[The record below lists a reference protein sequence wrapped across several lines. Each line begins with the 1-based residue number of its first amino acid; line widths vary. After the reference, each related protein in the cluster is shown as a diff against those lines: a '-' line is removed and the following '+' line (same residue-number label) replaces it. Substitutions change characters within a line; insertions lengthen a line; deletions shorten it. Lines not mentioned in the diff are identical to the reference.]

1 MIRAFLAVEL
11 SEPLRA
17 GLATLQ
23 QELRRRIEREVGR
36 DARIAWVQPASLHLT
51 LKFLGDTE
59 EKVIE
64 PLRDAIAQA
73 IGIQRA
79 VSIPMARLG
88 AYPRLQGPRV
98 IWVGPSEDWEQGAEA
113 TRLAVMQRQIEQ
125 ICEGFGFARDT
136 KPFNPHL
143 TLARIKNGERAVGI
157 ALTKT
162 GAADKPLTLGT
173 LAAFAVVLMKSD
185 LKPTG
190 SVYTK
195 LWEVRLSGT

>member
-1 MIRAFLAVEL
+1 MIRAFFAVEL

-23 QELRRRIEREVGR
+23 QELRQRIERETGR

-59 EKVIE
+59 EKLIE
-64 PLRDAIAQA
+64 PLHDAIAQT
-73 IGIQRA
+73 IGAQQA
-79 VSIPMARLG
+79 VSIPIARVG
-88 AYPRLQGPRV
+88 AFPRLQGPRV
-98 IWVGPSEDWEQGAEA
+98 IWVGPTEDWERGTEA
-113 TRLAVMQRQIEQ
+113 KRLAVMQRQIEEA
-125 ICEGFGFARDT
+125 CEGFGFVRET

-143 TLARIKNGERAVGI
+143 TLARIKNGGRAVGL

-162 GAADKPLTLGT
+162 GAADRPLALGA
-173 LAAFAVVLMKSD
+173 LAVNAVVLMKSD

>member
-1 MIRAFLAVEL
+1 MIRAFFAVEL

-17 GLATLQ
+17 CLAQLQ
-23 QELRRRIEREVGR
+23 QELRQRIERETGR

-59 EKVIE
+59 EKLIE
-64 PLRDAIAQA
+64 PLHDAIAQT
-73 IGIQRA
+73 IGAQQA
-79 VSIPMARLG
+79 VSIPIARVG
-88 AYPRLQGPRV
+88 AFPRLQGPRV
-98 IWVGPSEDWEQGAEA
+98 IWVGPTEDWERGTEA
-113 TRLAVMQRQIEQ
+113 KRLAVMQRQIEEA
-125 ICEGFGFARDT
+125 CEGFGFVRET

-143 TLARIKNGERAVGI
+143 TLARIKNGERAVGL

-162 GAADKPLTLGT
+162 GAADRPLELGA
-173 LAAFAVVLMKSD
+173 LAVNAVVLMKSD